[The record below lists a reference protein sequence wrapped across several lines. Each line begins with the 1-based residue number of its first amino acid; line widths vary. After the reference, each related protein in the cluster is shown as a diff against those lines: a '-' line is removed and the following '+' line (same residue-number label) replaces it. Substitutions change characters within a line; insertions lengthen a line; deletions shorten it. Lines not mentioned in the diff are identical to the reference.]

1 MYNPYK
7 KYKNFF
13 KKFDALKTFD
23 INKMLTNLSTS
34 KLLLGLLM
42 IFMNIGS
49 RYIELRLTNGQ
60 EMILKNIAREAL
72 IFTISFIATKDLL
85 MSFIITGIF
94 IILANFVFNEKSN
107 YTILPEKYKKL
118 ASMIDTNK
126 DKVISDDEINKA
138 YTILSK
144 ARGQIDNY
152 KKSEKVEAFNNISK

>member
-13 KKFDALKTFD
+13 KNFKTFETLN

-107 YTILPEKYKKL
+107 YSILPEKYKKL

-126 DKVISDDEINKA
+126 DKIISDEEINKA
-138 YTILSK
+138 YAILSK

-152 KKSEKVEAFNNISK
+152 KKLEKVEAFNNISK